1 MTKLAWCAG
10 LLYLF
15 LIPGVPLF
23 VWNKHKKS
31 DEALVT
37 VLWKGSCTTAIVLA
51 ALAGLAGTQV
61 PPWQALLVSGLVFGL
76 VGDIVICRSDGFA
89 AGMVLFALGH
99 LCYITGFLLLGVSP
113 LRALPVFAIV
123 YAVAL
128 IAACRLR
135 PRLGGLFFPVL
146 AYAAVITAM
155 LSLAAAAAFSFE
167 RGWVMLLAA
176 ALFLVSDFLLITGK
190 KDGSSQRD
198 LLLLTGKGH
207 ESLWRDLFGQYCY
220 FFGQSLF
227 AMSLYLNIG

>member
-23 VWNKHKKS
+23 VWNKRKKS

-37 VLWKGSCTTAIVLA
+37 VLWKASCTTAIVLA

-61 PPWQALLVSGLVFGL
+61 PPWQALLVCGLVFGL

-99 LCYITGFLLLGVSP
+99 LCYIAGFLLLGASP
-113 LRALPVFAIV
+113 LRALPVFAVV
-123 YAVAL
+123 YAAAL

-146 AYAAVITAM
+146 AYAAVIAAM

-167 RGWVMLLAA
+167 RGGVMLLAA
-176 ALFLVSDFLLITGK
+176 ALFLVSDLLLITGK

-227 AMSLYLNIG
+227 AMSLYLHIG